1 MQELAK
7 AGALSALVEIYSCT
21 LPDTGGVASPSS
33 ADDATDLHRLVAA
46 HLSSIQYRAVTVLVP
61 LTLHASVRGLV
72 TFRQVASLCQQVRPC
87 GCGA

>member
-7 AGALSALVEIYSCT
+7 AGALSALVEIYSS
-21 LPDTGGVASPSS
+21 LPDAGEVASPSS
-33 ADDATDLHRLVAA
+33 AGDATALHRLVAA

-72 TFRQVASLCQQVRPC
+72 TFRQVASFCQQVRPC
-87 GCGA
+87 GCSA